1 MTPIVLTI
9 AGSDPS
15 GGAGLETDLKVIERL
30 GGYGMAVAT
39 ALTVQDPDRVHEV
52 GILPVD
58 RIAKRLSVVLD
69 GVRPH
74 AVKIGMLGDEL
85 AVSAVAKIL
94 RERARGVPIVLDP
107 VIRSTSGKEL
117 LTPEG
122 ESRLISELLPIV
134 HCLTPNLAEARAL
147 LRRADID
154 APSAAE
160 ALLSYGPHS
169 VVVTGGDVAGPEAI
183 DHAAEKAGRKSF
195 RAPRRSG
202 DSPHGTGCAFASAI
216 AVHIARGIEPFEA
229 IALAK
234 SFVLASIDRAIRL
247 PPGAAGRASKR
258 SVLVFSDLPVS

>member
-1 MTPIVLTI
+1 MTPIVLSI

-15 GGAGLETDLKVIERL
+15 GGAGLEIDLKVIERL

-39 ALTVQDPDRVHEV
+39 ALTVQDPDRVHDV
-52 GILPVD
+52 GILPAD
-58 RIAKRLSVVLD
+58 LIAKRLSVVLD

-74 AVKIGMLGDEL
+74 AVKIGMLGDERTV
-85 AVSAVAKIL
+85 AAVAQIL
-94 RERARGVPIVLDP
+94 RDRAPGVPIILDP

-117 LTPEG
+117 LTAAG

-134 HCLTPNLAEARAL
+134 DCLTPNLAEARAL

-160 ALLSYGPHS
+160 ALLAYGPRC
-169 VVVTGGDVAGPEAI
+169 VVVTGGDVAGAEAI
-183 DHAAEKAGRKSF
+183 DHAAEASERRSF

-202 DSPHGTGCAFASAI
+202 ASPHGTGCAFASAI
-216 AVHIARGIEPFEA
+216 AVLIARGVETFEA
-229 IALAK
+229 ISLAK

-247 PPGAAGRASKR
+247 PPGASGRASER
-258 SVLVFSDLPVS
+258 SVLFFSDPSVS